1 MTLQNTASRY
11 GTVTKSLH
19 WTIFILFTIMFIL
32 GFGLMGG
39 DESTTAFGAEWDTI
53 FDWHA
58 TIGLIVLILAI
69 VRIVWRK
76 TTPLPSWAPGLSKRE
91 QTLAHRTE
99 QVMYV
104 VMIAKPL
111 SGYVLAGAA
120 PHEID
125 LFGTIPLGNPFGES
139 GGLNDVAL
147 AVHIVTGVAFLIA
160 WVVHVGQALRHQFAK
175 KDHLLE
181 RMLPGDRAQVPAA
194 ATLDHG

>member
-1 MTLQNTASRY
+1 MTLQNTAAGY

-19 WTIFILFTIMFIL
+19 WLIFVLFTIMFIL

-39 DESTTAFGAEWDTI
+39 DETTTAFGTDWGSV

-58 TIGLIVLILAI
+58 TIGLIVLVLAV
-69 VRIVWRK
+69 VRIIWRK

-91 QTLAHRTE
+91 QRLAHRTE

-104 VMIAKPL
+104 VMIAKPV

-120 PHEID
+120 AHHID
-125 LFGTIPLGNPFGES
+125 LFGAIALGNPFSES
-139 GGLNDVAL
+139 SGLRDIAL
-147 AVHIVTGVAFLIA
+147 VVHILTGVAFLIV
-160 WVVHVGQALRHQFAK
+160 WVIHVGQALRHQFGK

-181 RMLPGDRAQVPAA
+181 RMLPNRRSPATVS
-194 ATLDHG
+194 ATTDAG